1 MSDINII
8 LIRHGEAA
16 ASWSEDP
23 DPGLSKDGH
32 KQAESLLMHDNYQ
45 DLSGY
50 QFISSP
56 KLRAIETS
64 NLLAKK
70 FNKNVEI
77 DETYTEIPSDGVLM
91 KDKMEWLG
99 KIASMPINNLPIG
112 VVDWRKKII
121 SALLSIQVNT
131 VIFSHFMVMNA
142 LASFENDAG
151 KLLSYY
157 PDYTSSIKIII
168 RNKSIISIQIDKE
181 KKIKINI

>member
-1 MSDINII
+1 
-8 LIRHGEAA
+8 
-16 ASWSEDP
+16 
-23 DPGLSKDGH
+23 
-32 KQAESLLMHDNYQ
+32 
-45 DLSGY
+45 
-50 QFISSP
+50 
-56 KLRAIETS
+56 
-64 NLLAKK
+64 
-70 FNKNVEI
+70 
-77 DETYTEIPSDGVLM
+77 M

-168 RNKSIISIQIDKE
+168 RNESIISIQIDKE
-181 KKIKINI
+181 KKTKINI